1 MNKIELLDKIRGEL
15 VISCQAFEGNP
26 FYGADNMVNRFAAFS
41 SILGY
46 NSVSKTF

>member
-26 FYGADNMVNRFAAFS
+26 FYGADNMAKWRNQ
-41 SILGY
+41 
-46 NSVSKTF
+46 